1 MKSCGWKKRF
11 SLTGGRFP
19 PPQYLGFF
27 LYFWDL
33 APGYHLTRTLL
44 RPPGNFS
51 HTPSAAT
58 AATVFS
64 RHHFLRHPPPIS
76 YAVLCKGH
84 LLFTAQN
91 PHLFF
96 FFFPHSK
103 IDIFSSD
110 PSHSCFIISAFPL
123 NLASENVKEQCKS
136 PTAWFKVVFPTYK
149 KVILRINCKIAL
161 WFHYL
166 WVYCSYTSKSKK
178 ANK

>member
-96 FFFPHSK
+96 FF
-103 IDIFSSD
+103 SSLQNRHLQFW
-110 PSHSCFIISAFPL
+110 SLSFMLHYFC
-123 NLASENVKEQCKS
+123 
-136 PTAWFKVVFPTYK
+136 FPTK
-149 KVILRINCKIAL
+149 FSLWKCEGTVQKPNCMVQGCVSNI
-161 WFHYL
+161 
-166 WVYCSYTSKSKK
+166 
-178 ANK
+178 